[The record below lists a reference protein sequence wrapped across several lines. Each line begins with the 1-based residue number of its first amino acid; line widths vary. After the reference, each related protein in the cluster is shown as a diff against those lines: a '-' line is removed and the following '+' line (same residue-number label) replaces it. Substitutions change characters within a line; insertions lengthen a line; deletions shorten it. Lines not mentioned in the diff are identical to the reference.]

1 MALRST
7 PFDPGEQA
15 FDLNIEKVL
24 EHWPVA
30 YAVRELIANALDET
44 TITGCTEVGIA
55 KAADGDWIIRD
66 YGRGLRYQH
75 LTQKENAEKL
85 KHPAVIGQFGI
96 GLKDA
101 LAVFDRRH
109 VGVTIQSAHG
119 TITTAQRGKAGF
131 PDVVTLHAIVGPAID
146 PAMAGTEIRLRGVAD
161 VDIDAAK
168 GFFLH
173 FGGATR
179 LETTR
184 YGEVL
189 AKHNPKAAG
198 SVYVKGLLVAEEPN
212 FLFSYNVTS
221 LNAALRRA
229 LNRERSNVGRSAYSD
244 RVKEILKESR
254 TAEVAGPL
262 SEDLGR
268 FIRGGMHDELVWKDV
283 ALHACRV
290 LQTAEK
296 VLFVTVM
303 QFGLPAVHYA
313 RDDGYRILIAPD
325 DIVFALGKLT
335 DLDGRP
341 MFDLSRFNE
350 EWNNS
355 FSYNFV
361 HVDQL
366 SAAEQTV
373 YALTG
378 LAAALAGV
386 NLADLNITIAVSE
399 TMRLS
404 ERGTEILGVWEAA
417 ERRIVIRRNQLVDPV
432 RWCATFL
439 HELTHALSGTVDL
452 SFEFEDALTVSLGT
466 VAHAAIAAGATV
478 PTPKGRMP
486 RGRAASSA
494 TGPVPNVD
502 L

>member
-1 MALRST
+1 MAVRAALLGSSQ
-7 PFDPGEQA
+7 QA

-44 TITGCTEVGIA
+44 AITRCTDVDIV
-55 KAADGDWIIRD
+55 KASDGDWIIRD

-109 VGVTIQSAHG
+109 IGITIRSAHG
-119 TITTAQRGKAGF
+119 TITTAIRAKSGF
-131 PDVVTLHAIVGPAID
+131 PDVVTLHAVVGPADD
-146 PAMAGTEIRLRGVAD
+146 PAMAGTEVRLQGVVDA
-161 VDIDAAK
+161 DIDAAK

-173 FGGATR
+173 FGGAT
-179 LETTR
+179 LVETTR
-184 YGEVL
+184 FGQVL
-189 AKHNPKAAG
+189 AKDNSKGAG
-198 SVYVKGLLVAEEPN
+198 RVYVKGLLVADEPN

-244 RVKEILKESR
+244 RVKEILKDCRS
-254 TAEVAGPL
+254 AEVAGPL

-268 FIRGGMHDELVWKDV
+268 FIRGGMHDELTWKDV

-303 QFGLPAVHYA
+303 QLGLSAVHYA

-341 MFDLSRFNE
+341 MFNLSRFNQ

-361 HVDQL
+361 RVDQL
-366 SAAEQTV
+366 SLDEQTV

-378 LAAALAGV
+378 PSATLAGFD
-386 NLADLNITIAVSE
+386 LADIDLTLAVSE

-404 ERGTEILGVWEAA
+404 ERGAEILGVWEPA
-417 ERRIVIRRNQLVDPV
+417 ERRIVIRRDQLADSI

-466 VAHAAIAAGATV
+466 VAHTAIAGTTS
-478 PTPKGRMP
+478 PRPK
-486 RGRAASSA
+486 
-494 TGPVPNVD
+494 
-502 L
+502 